1 MADEIITITMKY
13 RPVPILNV
21 AVETPEER
29 RLENRWDSKFA
40 SQRTAFPFGKQ
51 MTGRGSVSGAR

>member
-21 AVETPEER
+21 VVETPEGR

-40 SQRTAFPFGKQ
+40 SQEDSLAIWEANDGTWLR
-51 MTGRGSVSGAR
+51 